1 MTTQIQK
8 PFLKWVGGKTQIIQ
22 QIINH
27 FPTEMNNYHEIFLG
41 GGSVLFALLSLR
53 KSNNIKVN
61 GEIYAYD
68 LNQDLINLYQV
79 IQTNPT
85 EFLAILNEFK
95 ETYHNITTTTTI
107 NRKPKTLK
115 DALTSK
121 ESYYYW
127 IRKQF
132 NTTHD
137 NKIQKS
143 AMFLFL
149 NKTCFRGLY
158 RIGPNGFNVPYGH
171 YKTTPAIITEDELNK
186 ISELISDVHFICTD
200 FTNSIPKAEP
210 NDYLY
215 LDPPYAPE
223 TEKSFVGYTADGF
236 DLETH
241 NNLFNLIKTLDE
253 SIKFTLSNSKVDM
266 VTEAF
271 ENYNQEDVNARRAI
285 NSRNPN
291 SVTTEVIISN

>member
-61 GEIYAYD
+61 GKIYAYD

-79 IQTNPT
+79 IKTNPI
-85 EFLAILNEFK
+85 EFFTILNEFK
-95 ETYHNITTTTTI
+95 ETYHNITTNTI
-107 NRKPKTLK
+107 NRKPETLEE
-115 DALTSK
+115 ALTSK

-132 NTTHD
+132 NNTHD
-137 NKIQKS
+137 NEIQKS

-158 RIGPNGFNVPYGH
+158 RTGPNGFNVPYGH
-171 YKTTPAIITEDELNK
+171 YKTTPTIITEDDLNS
-186 ISELISDVHFICTD
+186 ISELISDVNFICAD
-200 FTNSIPKAEP
+200 FTNSIQQAEP

-223 TEKSFVGYTADGF
+223 TKKSFVGYTADGF
-236 DLETH
+236 DLKTH

-271 ENYNQEDVNARRAI
+271 EHYNQEDVNARRAI
-285 NSRNPN
+285 NSKKPD

>member
-61 GEIYAYD
+61 GKIYAYD

-79 IQTNPT
+79 IQTNPI
-85 EFLAILNEFK
+85 EFLTILNEFK
-95 ETYHNITTTTTI
+95 ETYHNITTNTI
-107 NRKPKTLK
+107 NRKPETLEE
-115 DALTSK
+115 ALTSK

-132 NTTHD
+132 NNTHD
-137 NKIQKS
+137 NEIQKS

-158 RIGPNGFNVPYGH
+158 RTGPSGFNVPYGH
-171 YKTTPAIITEDELNK
+171 YKTTPTIITEDELNS
-186 ISELISDVHFICTD
+186 ISELISDVNFICAD
-200 FTNSIPKAEP
+200 FTNSIQQAEP

-223 TEKSFVGYTADGF
+223 TKKSFVGYTADGF
-236 DLETH
+236 DLKTH

-285 NSRNPN
+285 NSKKPD

>member
-61 GEIYAYD
+61 GKIYAYD

-79 IQTNPT
+79 IKTNPI
-85 EFLAILNEFK
+85 EFLTILNEFK
-95 ETYHNITTTTTI
+95 ETYHNITTNTI
-107 NRKPKTLK
+107 NRKPETLEE
-115 DALTSK
+115 ALTSK

-132 NTTHD
+132 NNTHD
-137 NKIQKS
+137 NEIQKS

-158 RIGPNGFNVPYGH
+158 RTGPNGFNVPYGH
-171 YKTTPAIITEDELNK
+171 YKTTPTIITEDELNS
-186 ISELISDVHFICTD
+186 ISELISDVNFICAD
-200 FTNSIPKAEP
+200 FTNSIQQAEP

-223 TEKSFVGYTADGF
+223 TKKSFVGYTADGF
-236 DLETH
+236 DLKTH
-241 NNLFNLIKTLDE
+241 NNLFNLIKTLNE

-285 NSRNPN
+285 NSKKPD

>member
-27 FPTEMNNYHEIFLG
+27 FPSEMNNYHEIFLG

-61 GEIYAYD
+61 GKIYAYD

-79 IQTNPT
+79 IQTNPI
-85 EFLAILNEFK
+85 EFLTILNEFK
-95 ETYHNITTTTTI
+95 ETYHNITTNTI
-107 NRKPKTLK
+107 NRKPETLE
-115 DALTSK
+115 DGLTSK

-137 NKIQKS
+137 NEIQKS

-158 RIGPNGFNVPYGH
+158 RTGPNGFNVPYGH
-171 YKTTPAIITEDELNK
+171 YKTTPTIITEDELNS
-186 ISELISDVHFICTD
+186 ISELISDVNFICAD
-200 FTNSIPKAEP
+200 FTKSIQQAEP

-223 TEKSFVGYTADGF
+223 TKNSFVAYTADGF

-285 NSRNPN
+285 NSKKPD

>member
-61 GEIYAYD
+61 GKIYAYD

-79 IQTNPT
+79 IKTNPI
-85 EFLAILNEFK
+85 EFFTILNEFK
-95 ETYHNITTTTTI
+95 ETYHNITTNTI
-107 NRKPKTLK
+107 NRKPETLEE
-115 DALTSK
+115 ALTSK

-132 NTTHD
+132 NNTHD
-137 NKIQKS
+137 NEIQKS

-158 RIGPNGFNVPYGH
+158 RTGPNGFNVPYGH
-171 YKTTPAIITEDELNK
+171 YKTTPTIITEDDLNS
-186 ISELISDVHFICTD
+186 ISELISDVNFICAD
-200 FTNSIPKAEP
+200 FTNSIQQAEP

-223 TEKSFVGYTADGF
+223 TKKSFVGYTADGF
-236 DLETH
+236 DLKTH

-285 NSRNPN
+285 NSKKPD
-291 SVTTEVIISN
+291 SVTTEVIITN

>member
-61 GEIYAYD
+61 GKIYAYD

-79 IQTNPT
+79 IQTNPI
-85 EFLAILNEFK
+85 EFLTILNEFK
-95 ETYHNITTTTTI
+95 ETYHNITTNTI
-107 NRKPKTLK
+107 NRKPETLEE
-115 DALTSK
+115 ALTSK

-132 NTTHD
+132 NNTHD
-137 NKIQKS
+137 NEIQKS

-158 RIGPNGFNVPYGH
+158 RTGPNGFNVPYGH
-171 YKTTPAIITEDELNK
+171 YKTTPTIITEDELNS
-186 ISELISDVHFICTD
+186 ISELISDVNFICAD
-200 FTNSIPKAEP
+200 FTNSIQQAEP

-223 TEKSFVGYTADGF
+223 TKKSFVGYTADGF
-236 DLETH
+236 DLKTH
-241 NNLFNLIKTLDE
+241 NNLFNLIKTLNE

-285 NSRNPN
+285 NSKKPD